1 MAQSNS
7 VRRMVA
13 EERSA
18 SELRVPKPPEIPER
32 VTRAFPEMRDYNAQM
47 SEWYQKQNEAIRIA
61 LSEIQETPKDYVAI
75 FEAELIA

>member
-1 MAQSNS
+1 MARDNS
-7 VRRMVA
+7 VRRLVA
-13 EERSA
+13 EERTA

-32 VTRAFPEMRDYNAQM
+32 VTRAFPEMREYNGLM

-61 LSEIQETPKDYVAI
+61 LSEIQETPQDYVAI